1 MTNDL
6 KRNGKIIAQKFRE
19 YFLPTVLTALANNIA
34 VMVDSV
40 IVGNL
45 LGSNAMSAINLLS
58 PIVQLYFSLTI
69 LFGMGASVIIAYSKG
84 KNDARAAD
92 RAFTCGFVSIAAL
105 SVILMAAQLALYEQ
119 IAGALTDI
127 PELKAELIKYY
138 IPFIIGTPFSLALP
152 AAVHCI
158 RSDGAPKLASAL
170 IIISNAINLIMDLLL
185 MGVFKTDITGSSV
198 ATVIGNIAA
207 CAVML
212 FHFKSKKNT
221 LRFDFSV
228 LKSGFAREFF
238 ALFTTGASGAL
249 GTLLITV
256 RMFFLNDLI
265 QRTADKEGLAAM
277 SVISMYQIFV
287 SAFITGA
294 SQTMVPIVS
303 ALYGER
309 DRNGIKYAFRSAVA
323 ILMIS
328 TAVIVFILEFAAE
341 PSARLFGE
349 KTAEEMAVIV
359 PALRI
364 TALSFFGQS
373 LAFLIMYYFTAIK
386 KKALSVIVS
395 ISAGAAI
402 IIPCAYW
409 FSAVWGIE
417 GIWRSFNAAMY
428 GTLAVTAICVPIYA
442 KKHGCAVPFLL
453 WDKSDEVISLSAS
466 RGNSVTEIEERLAG
480 NVGDAV
486 KIAVLDIFSHF
497 KNGVGPALCDIRVL
511 REDGKTVVYFRSTGA
526 AEEPCGY
533 EQSRTLGM
541 NQIKAKIE

>member
-105 SVILMAAQLALYEQ
+105 SVIL
-119 IAGALTDI
+119 
-127 PELKAELIKYY
+127 
-138 IPFIIGTPFSLALP
+138 IIGTPFSLALP

-212 FHFKSKKNT
+212 FHFKSKKNS
-221 LRFDFSV
+221 LRFDFSM

-265 QRTADKEGLAAM
+265 QRTADKEGLGGG
-277 SVISMYQIFV
+277 VISG
-287 SAFITGA
+287 GA
-294 SQTMVPIVS
+294 SQTMEPIVS

-466 RGNSVTEIEERLAG
+466 RGNSVAEIEERLAG